1 MNCTL
6 TSAAVWV
13 GGWVGGGRREREVGR
28 VVILPPP
35 PFEALSRPGSP
46 FPARLFPN
54 SCHRRDPTVA
64 ARGVQDVIVVGR
76 NFRGTTCTRK
86 GTRGP
91 PVLQVCVCVCV
102 CVCSLGVPSG
112 GPELD
117 SGVVLSLFHVVP
129 LYAPGLP
136 PPLSTAHPGLL
147 RTAQAGRVLGACP
160 SQCRLAV
167 PVPVPAPD
175 ACSAVGRTLAW
186 CRIGCWPQLPFPTP

>member
-13 GGWVGGGRREREVGR
+13 SGGGGDVRGR
-28 VVILPPP
+28 WAEWSSCPPP

-91 PVLQVCVCVCV
+91 PVLQVCVCVCG
-102 CVCSLGVPSG
+102 LGVPSG

-129 LYAPGLP
+129 LYAPGL

-167 PVPVPAPD
+167 PVPVPVPD

>member
-1 MNCTL
+1 MR
-6 TSAAVWV
+6 
-13 GGWVGGGRREREVGR
+13 GRWAEWS
-28 VVILPPP
+28 LCPP

-91 PVLQVCVCVCV
+91 PVLQVCVCVVLACPQAAPSWTRAW
-102 CVCSLGVPSG
+102 CCRCSMSCRCTRLAS
-112 GPELD
+112 
-117 SGVVLSLFHVVP
+117 
-129 LYAPGLP
+129 

-167 PVPVPAPD
+167 PVPVPVPD
-175 ACSAVGRTLAW
+175 ACSAIGRTLAW